1 MNSYDE
7 SSSARGHARPTGP
20 TGNSGSGSG
29 GDRHW
34 QSGDGL
40 GGWPDN
46 GGYGEQPPAARGS
59 ASGGRASVPRASA
72 SVPSSPAGGSASVP
86 SSAGRATVGR
96 ASASVPS
103 SPASGSSG
111 RASVGSASVGSA
123 SVGSASVGSAS
134 VGGAGRARVGRASVG
149 GPGESGP
156 GGPGGPNGPVGP
168 GSRSRSGGSRPKR
181 SRRKKMINWAIAGF
195 AVVVILAG
203 AGLVGG
209 TYYTT
214 NVVVPDKIDLP
225 LASTIYASDSKTQIA
240 KLGEYN
246 RTFVSIQQI
255 PEYVQHAV
263 AAAEDRKFYEHSG
276 VDYVGIARAA
286 WNNFTGGERQGASTI
301 TQQYARNAIKG
312 LDDATYGRKVRE
324 AVMASKLN
332 DEFDKNKIMEM
343 YLNTI
348 YFGRGAYGIEAAAQT
363 YFSKSVSKLSVAEGA
378 VLAGVIKQPV
388 PSATHK
394 GFDPGYNKDEAQ
406 SRWAYVLGGMVDKGW
421 LNAAEK
427 PTEYPKVNP
436 LPSDKACFTDCG
448 VNTPLGNVIN
458 YVRDE
463 MIGMDIPGCD
473 LENCAR
479 LIKDGGFK
487 VQTTININMQREM
500 ESAIQRSKKGS
511 ELAGQP
517 KNLMAAGVAVDPGS
531 GRVLAYYGGDNGT
544 GHDYAGKNVEAGQLT
559 GGHAPGSS
567 FKIYTLA
574 AALEAGISLDSRWD
588 ATDYEV
594 PGTEIKVIN
603 AGRKPSCAKS
613 CTLRESTVQSY
624 NVPFYHIA
632 EKVGADKVIEMARR
646 AGVSTMWTND
656 PVKPYDLNSKKTKIG
671 KSAPFYYVVGYGA
684 YPITVLDHANGL
696 ATLANRGVY
705 NKAHFVISV
714 QKKNEAGAW
723 ETVGGEQ
730 RKPKQLIKTEVA
742 DDVNDVLQ
750 EISGGLNGGRPA
762 TGKTGT
768 WELNEKSSDNA
779 HAWMLGA
786 TPQIATAVWVGN
798 VGGEKAIKD
807 KYGNKIQGASLP
819 KDIWKRFMN
828 DASKNMDIERF
839 KPGTHIGDPDAG
851 NGQKQQEQPTCF
863 PGQPDCTNF
872 PGGNAGGNGNG
883 NGGPGGGNGNGG
895 PGRDNNNDQ
904 PADENPFTVIPPP
917 N

>member
-1 MNSYDE
+1 
-7 SSSARGHARPTGP
+7 
-20 TGNSGSGSG
+20 
-29 GDRHW
+29 
-34 QSGDGL
+34 
-40 GGWPDN
+40 
-46 GGYGEQPPAARGS
+46 
-59 ASGGRASVPRASA
+59 
-72 SVPSSPAGGSASVP
+72 
-86 SSAGRATVGR
+86 
-96 ASASVPS
+96 
-103 SPASGSSG
+103 
-111 RASVGSASVGSA
+111 
-123 SVGSASVGSAS
+123 
-134 VGGAGRARVGRASVG
+134 
-149 GPGESGP
+149 
-156 GGPGGPNGPVGP
+156 
-168 GSRSRSGGSRPKR
+168 
-181 SRRKKMINWAIAGF
+181 MINWAIAGF